1 MMNELLFTSIT
12 FSSFITYRS
21 CKHLDGKHT
30 VFGRVVG
37 GLDTLAAL
45 ERVDTDNKDVP
56 IEKLMIERAVVF
68 VDPFTEVDEQLAKER
83 EEEMAKNKVETVD
96 VAQEKKKKEEKK
108 ILKAYS
114 SGVGKFIPPSVKKE
128 ARKAANEKEDEVPE
142 AKKKKKSNS
151 RGFSDFSAW

>member
-1 MMNELLFTSIT
+1 MGSSSI
-12 FSSFITYRS
+12 FPLSSSFITYRS

-56 IEKLMIERAVVF
+56 IEKLMIERASVF
-68 VDPFTEVDEQLAKER
+68 VDPFTEVDDQLAKER
-83 EEEMAKNKVETVD
+83 EEELAKNAAEAAVD
-96 VAQEKKKKEEKK
+96 SAKERKKKDEKKT
-108 ILKAYS
+108 LKAYS

-128 ARKAANEKEDEVPE
+128 ARKAFEPDNNQPE
-142 AKKKKKSNS
+142 AKKKKKSNN